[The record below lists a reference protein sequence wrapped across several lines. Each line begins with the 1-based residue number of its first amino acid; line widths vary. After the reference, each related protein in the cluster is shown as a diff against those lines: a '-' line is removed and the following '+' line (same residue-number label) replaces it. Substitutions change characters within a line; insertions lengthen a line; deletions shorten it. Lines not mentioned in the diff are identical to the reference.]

1 MVNEVRSQLN
11 CKMDIN
17 ILRVKSNIFNAYA
30 MSNLKGQAAIVV
42 YDGLYNS
49 LSFEALKSVIGHEM
63 GHIINKDTIFKLFN
77 FSFQYNIVRFKNY
90 SFIIMNFIQKMSNSI
105 PFLGLFFLIYNLA
118 YRLLVTITDLVLY
131 INNMIQYFGYKQ
143 FEYIADNI
151 GAKVTSN
158 KIMIETLTIMK
169 DLEDE
174 NKSDV
179 NILMTLLSEHP
190 KTENRIKKLKE
201 G

>member
-1 MVNEVRSQLN
+1 MYPTFDV
-11 CKMDIN
+11 
-17 ILRVKSNIFNAYA
+17 
-30 MSNLKGQAAIVV
+30 
-42 YDGLYNS
+42 
-49 LSFEALKSVIGHEM
+49 SFV
-63 GHIINKDTIFKLFN
+63 
-77 FSFQYNIVRFKNY
+77 
-90 SFIIMNFIQKMSNSI
+90 
-105 PFLGLFFLIYNLA
+105 FLGLFFLFYNLA